1 MSNDVLAIA
10 RGELG
15 NTESPAGSNRTKYG
29 AWMKLDSQPWC
40 MSFVQWCFA
49 QAGYPLPFRTGS
61 CNALLEWYKQNRPEC
76 VVTIP
81 QPCDVIIYN
90 FGHTGIVESVS
101 SGKITAVEGN
111 TSPGDSGS
119 QDNGGGV
126 FRRTRSKSLVKA
138 YIRPFEEDDMDQQ
151 KFNQMFRAAMDDYR
165 KELRDNDSG
174 QWSKEAREYAVAS
187 GLFAGSGTTPDGQPN
202 YMWEDLLTREQA
214 AQLLYAFAQTFGL
227 A

>member
-76 VVTIP
+76 VVTTP
-81 QPCDVIIYN
+81 QPGDVIIYN

-101 SGKITAVEGN
+101 SGKIRSEE
-111 TSPGDSGS
+111 
-119 QDNGGGV
+119 
-126 FRRTRSKSLVKA
+126 RRVG
-138 YIRPFEEDDMDQQ
+138 
-151 KFNQMFRAAMDDYR
+151 
-165 KELRDNDSG
+165 KEC
-174 QWSKEAREYAVAS
+174 
-187 GLFAGSGTTPDGQPN
+187 
-202 YMWEDLLTREQA
+202 M
-214 AQLLYAFAQTFGL
+214 
-227 A
+227 